1 MKILYSQ
8 ALRNFCVL
16 FTIWFLP
23 FVASSQ
29 TATIKGTIMNG
40 KTGES
45 LPFAS
50 IKIDKANAATA
61 DSLGHYSLLVQPG
74 KVVLSVTQVGYAPYE
89 RIVRIGFEENLT
101 VNLEL
106 EPKQNEL
113 DRVVVSGSR
122 QEKQIAREVMS
133 VTSIK
138 PALIINTNS
147 NTLSDVLNKVPGV
160 SVVDGQAVI
169 RGSTGWSYNVG
180 SRVMVLLDDMPLMGP
195 DVGDVQWDLLPIE
208 AAENIEVIK
217 GPSSVL
223 YGSSA
228 TSGTV
233 NVRTGWPT
241 NKPETKVTFF
251 QGVQDNPRN
260 KNSIWWE
267 RTTQPFNTGTF
278 FVHRQKFGQFDLV
291 ASGNANANRSQIQ
304 YNDEFRLRSYV
315 KTRYRFKD
323 IKGLSAGLNASYMFK
338 KAGRYF
344 LWQNADSGALVPFDG
359 SIGFDKYNIYSID
372 PHITYLQNTYT
383 LSLKFRHYAIIRDG
397 TFGAKDLKRTNDAV
411 AHINSVDLNFQ
422 KRFAKYFTSTSGIY
436 ASSFNAVGNVYPGDR
451 TGYSG
456 AAYTQ
461 IEFDRKR
468 WNLTSGL
475 RYEINA
481 LGPISQTQR
490 PLLRFGANYQA
501 ASKTFLRVSYGE
513 GFRFPTVVER
523 YVEDNAAGISVYP
536 NPDLKTE
543 RGWYTELGI
552 KQGFN
557 IGGFSANADACVF
570 WMEYRNL
577 IELRFGQYE
586 RATYYIDSLGIHFVG
601 EDKIGF
607 KAQNR
612 LYTRA
617 AGYEV
622 SLEGEGNIGP
632 VGIRTLCGYTYT
644 YPVDLYAD
652 SSLQDPGNYM
662 KALVNNAKFIDSAQ
676 VDAMGSL
683 IPYRNRHLIK
693 IDIEFTYKKVS
704 LGYNAQYFSIYEK
717 IDDALYRAI
726 PGLRSFQLAAGHG
739 DWVHNI
745 RVSMKLTPH
754 FTLAFLVNNVANHT
768 YATRP
773 ARLDAMRSF
782 NLQMRIAF

>member
-1 MKILYSQ
+1 MTIRYNKVSGYFCLLLILW
-8 ALRNFCVL
+8 C
-16 FTIWFLP
+16 LP
-23 FVASSQ
+23 GLLSAQ
-29 TATIKGTIMNG
+29 TAVIKGKIINAR
-40 KTGES
+40 TGDP

-50 IKIDKANAATA
+50 LKLNKANAATA
-61 DSLGHYSLLVQPG
+61 DSMGNYELSVQPG
-74 KVVLSVTQVGYAPYE
+74 KVLLSVTQIGYMPYE
-89 RIVRIGFEENLT
+89 RSVRIGFEEKLT

-106 EPKQNEL
+106 EPRQNEL

-138 PALIINTNS
+138 PYLIANTNS

-160 SVVDGQAVI
+160 SVVDGQAII

-278 FVHRQKFGQFDLV
+278 FVHKQKFGQFDMV
-291 ASGNANANRSQIQ
+291 VSGNANANRSHIQ
-304 YNDEFRLRSYV
+304 DNDEFRLRSYL
-315 KTRYRFKD
+315 KTRYRFKN
-323 IKGLSAGLNASYMFK
+323 IKGLSAGINANYMIK
-338 KAGRYF
+338 KAGRFF
-344 LWQNADSGALVPFDG
+344 LWQNADSGALVPFSG
-359 SIGFDKYNIYSID
+359 SIGFDKYMIFSID
-372 PHITYLQNTYT
+372 PHITYLQNSYT
-383 LSLKFRHYAIIRDG
+383 ISLKLRHYSIIRDG
-397 TFGAKDLKRTNDAV
+397 TFGAKNLQRTNDAV
-411 AHINSVDLNFQ
+411 ARMNAIDLSVQ
-422 KRFAKYFTSTSGIY
+422 KRFANYFTSTSGIY
-436 ASSFNAVGNVYPGDR
+436 ATSFNAVGNVYPGDR

-456 AAYTQ
+456 AAYSQ
-461 IEFDRKR
+461 LEFSRKR
-468 WNLTSGL
+468 WTLTSGL
-475 RYEINA
+475 RYEINT
-481 LGPISQTQR
+481 LGPVSQTQR

-501 ASKTFLRVSYGE
+501 AAKTFLRLSYGE

-523 YVEDNAAGISVYP
+523 YVEDNAAGISIYP

-543 RGWYTELGI
+543 RGWYTELGV

-557 IGGFSANADACVF
+557 IGGFSMNADACIF

-577 IELRFGQYE
+577 IELRFDQYE
-586 RATYYIDSLGIHFVG
+586 KASYYIDETGFHIVG
-601 EDKIGF
+601 QDKIGF
-607 KAQNR
+607 KALNR
-612 LYTRA
+612 PLSRT
-617 AGYEV
+617 AGYELSV
-622 SLEGEGNIGP
+622 EGEGNIGP

-652 SSLQDPGNYM
+652 SSLQDPGNYL
-662 KALVNNAKFIDSAQ
+662 KALVNNYKFIDSANT
-676 VDAMGSL
+676 AIGSL
-683 IPYRNRHLIK
+683 LPYRNRQLVK
-693 IDIEFTYKKVS
+693 IDIELTYKKVS
-704 LGYNAQYFSIYEK
+704 IGYNAQYFSVYEK

-726 PGLRSFQLAAGHG
+726 PGLRDFQLGVGSG

-745 RVSMKLTPH
+745 RTSVRLTPN
-754 FTLAFLVNNVANHT
+754 FTLAFLVNNIANHT